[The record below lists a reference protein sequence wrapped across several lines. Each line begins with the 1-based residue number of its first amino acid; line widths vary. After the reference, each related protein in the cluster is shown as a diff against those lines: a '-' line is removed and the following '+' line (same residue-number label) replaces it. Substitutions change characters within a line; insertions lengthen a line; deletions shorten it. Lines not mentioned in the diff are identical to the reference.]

1 MKKAME
7 LWENAVEKM
16 KIVEYQ
22 ERYWNYKK
30 ILDKWRPQLENKRP
44 IHHEELVDFGI
55 LLMGKRPS

>member
-1 MKKAME
+1 MKKVME

-30 ILDKWRPQLENKRP
+30 ILDKWRPQLDNKRP
-44 IHHEELVDFGI
+44 INHEELVDFGI
-55 LLMGKRPS
+55 LVMGERPS

>member
-22 ERYWNYKK
+22 ERYWNYKQK
-30 ILDKWRPQLENKRP
+30 LDKWRQQLDNKRP